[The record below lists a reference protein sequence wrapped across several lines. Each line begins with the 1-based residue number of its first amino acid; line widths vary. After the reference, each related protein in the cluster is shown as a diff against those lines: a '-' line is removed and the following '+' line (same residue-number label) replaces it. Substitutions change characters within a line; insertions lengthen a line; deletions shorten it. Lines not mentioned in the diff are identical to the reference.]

1 MYKSQGVSMFGFGE
15 KKQNQCGCDQENT
28 TGGEKQE
35 YQSVEKELQDND
47 TFSKNLTLCMN
58 ELADVK
64 EKYLRLIADFQNY
77 KKRSEKDRIDW
88 IDKSKGDVL
97 LGVLSI
103 VDNFDRAFEEA
114 RHTSD
119 ETLKE
124 WMRGFELIH
133 KELYDFLKDQHVEI
147 VVQNTVFDPVV
158 HEAVA
163 QVEAEGKASGDI
175 VDVFEKGFMLKG
187 KVLRTAKVTVAK

>member
-1 MYKSQGVSMFGFGE
+1 MFGFGE
-15 KKQNQCGCDQENT
+15 KKQNQCECNQENGAGRENQEN
-28 TGGEKQE
+28 GGLETE
-35 YQSVEKELQDND
+35 ININENISED
-47 TFSKNLTLCMN
+47 LTACMI

-77 KKRSEKDRIDW
+77 KKRAEKDRIEW
-88 IDKSKGDVL
+88 IDRSKGDVL
-97 LGVLSI
+97 VGVLSI

-119 ETLKE
+119 ERLSQ

-133 KELYDFLKDQHVEI
+133 KELYDFLKNQHVEL
-147 VVQNTVFDPVV
+147 VTQNQIFDPVV
-158 HEAVA
+158 HEAIA
-163 QVEAEGKASGDI
+163 QVEVEGKASGEV